1 MIQQRSAGIITYV
14 QHNNTRKYLLL
25 HYVSGHWDFAK
36 GKLEQNETDEQA
48 AVRELKEETGL
59 DVQIIPG
66 FQEELAYLFKERGK
80 LIHKTVIFFVGKTD
94 EQAVVLS
101 REHQGY
107 AWLDFESAY
116 QRLTY
121 KNAQDILANVE
132 NFLNM
137 IEK

>member
-14 QHNNTRKYLLL
+14 QHDGKRKYLLL

-36 GKLEQNETDEQA
+36 GKLERDETDEQA
-48 AVRELKEETGL
+48 ALRELKEETGL
-59 DVQIIPG
+59 NAQIIPG
-66 FQEELAYLFKERGK
+66 FQEELGYLFKERGK
-80 LIHKTVIFFVGKTD
+80 LIHKTVIFFVGKAD
-94 EQAVVLS
+94 EQVVALS

-121 KNAQDILANVE
+121 KNAQGILANVE
-132 NFLNM
+132 NFLNA